1 MILTKNIYKN
11 FLSPQKKKISNDK
24 TAIARK
30 KSINFVIKTNKIKA
44 ESVKKKGFS
53 NFFCTFQGFFK
64 DKKYTVIVRKI
75 IRINKILGNVAGWMP
90 LFNIGGTSSNVK
102 VVKKANIEN
111 IKITKQALN
120 SVVKKRDEFNFAPL
134 FFSSCFI
141 YRLCTL

>member
-1 MILTKNIYKN
+1 MH
-11 FLSPQKKKISNDK
+11 FP
-24 TAIARK
+24 
-30 KSINFVIKTNKIKA
+30 
-44 ESVKKKGFS
+44 
-53 NFFCTFQGFFK
+53 GFFK

-120 SVVKKRDEFNFAPL
+120 SVVKKRDEFNFAPY
-134 FFSSCFI
+134 FFLRASSIDSARYNYLMYPKAFN
-141 YRLCTL
+141 